1 MKARPG
7 TLRELDSG
15 RQVLDLTRHMPRIGF
30 THGWSGNSMAASDAK
45 ETTMSQQQKD
55 ALKDIFRLSSLFGGD
70 SRDATPANL
79 LLTGRFQAPAL
90 ASKVAHSCEAS
101 VRAHSAGLPWPTG
114 DPLSQTPRS
123 TTSTV
128 TRQATTHREQNP
140 PAHGHNRPRALCRE
154 PQDLAACDQA
164 SAPIAGSDRP
174 GDGGIQQQASSRQGP
189 DSPQIDRSPD
199 LGGTCQWPS
208 SSPHW
213 RPRISPLAAI
223 FSPRWWPRISPPTD

>member
-30 THGWSGNSMAASDAK
+30 THGWSGNSMAACDAK
-45 ETTMSQQQKD
+45 ETTMSQQHKD

-79 LLTGRFQAPAL
+79 LLTGRFQATAQ

-101 VRAHSAGLPWPTG
+101 VRAHSAGLPWPAG

-123 TTSTV
+123 TTSTG
-128 TRQATTHREQNP
+128 TRQATTHRQ
-140 PAHGHNRPRALCRE
+140 RPTGNKTPLLTATTGPE
-154 PQDLAACDQA
+154 PYAESPRISLHATGPRLRLLAATDQETA
-164 SAPIAGSDRP
+164 
-174 GDGGIQQQASSRQGP
+174 ASSNRQALARGQIH
-189 DSPQIDRSPD
+189 PQIDRSPHISARKAVTMHS
-199 LGGTCQWPS
+199 LC
-208 SSPHW
+208 SPKT
-213 RPRISPLAAI
+213 ISPNRYVRKGI
-223 FSPRWWPRISPPTD
+223 SPRR